1 MFDFHMHTHV
11 SFDGRDTA
19 VNMANAALKAGL
31 REICFTDHMDY
42 DLGDPN
48 RKLHFELTEYWE
60 GKTPY
65 QAIGRSFEN
74 TLRCPPCQSGR
85 AVLRRGCA
93 DRQGHLRPC
102 LHI

>member
-42 DLGDPN
+42 DPLDPN
-48 RKLHFELTEYWE
+48 HKLHFE
-60 GKTPY
+60 
-65 QAIGRSFEN
+65 I
-74 TLRCPPCQSGR
+74 
-85 AVLRRGCA
+85 
-93 DRQGHLRPC
+93 
-102 LHI
+102 